1 MEGEGQ
7 LKNNNNNKEENNNN
21 NKKKE
26 NEVCKRMCIKQRDS
40 VLIFDI

>member
-7 LKNNNNNKEENNNN
+7 LKKNNNKEENNNN
-21 NKKKE
+21 KNKRE
-26 NEVCKRMCIKQRDS
+26 NEVRKRMYIKQRDS